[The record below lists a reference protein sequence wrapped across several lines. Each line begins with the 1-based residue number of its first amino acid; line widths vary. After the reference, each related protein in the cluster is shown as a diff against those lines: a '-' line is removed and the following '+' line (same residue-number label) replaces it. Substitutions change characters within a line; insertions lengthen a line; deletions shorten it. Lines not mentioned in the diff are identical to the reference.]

1 MRCESRTMLI
11 VLVTYLILVWLLFF
25 KLKLVRLTWLTG
37 ALTAFTG
44 VFVLAVFAALL
55 NSLTPTGRIVV
66 GSRVVEVTPNVSGEI
81 VTIPVKPNVPVRAGT
96 VLFQIDP
103 APFRYKVQQLEAA
116 LVAARQQAEVL
127 RANVDLASANV
138 GGLEKQVEFHQQR
151 LADIAKLT
159 NSGAGTPFRE
169 QDTLSQLDIAI
180 TQLQAAKAQRQ
191 SARAALESS
200 IDGVNTTVLQIRAQ
214 LADAKWQLEQTTVRA
229 PSDGYASTMALTVGA
244 RALQMRSAMSF
255 IVESDIMIVGTFKQS
270 GFRTIQ
276 PGATVRLFF
285 DADPG
290 RLHEAT
296 VLDIPKGIGQGEI
309 AVSGTLAKV
318 GSFGGTSAYP
328 AVISIPKSVDRA
340 VLRLGTSGTATV
352 YSKTAGAIG
361 LIAYVLL
368 WVQSYVAYI

>member
-1 MRCESRTMLI
+1 MFI
-11 VLVTYLILVWLLFF
+11 VLVTYLILVWLLFS
-25 KLKLVRLTWLTG
+25 KLKLIRLTWLTG
-37 ALTAFTG
+37 SLTALA
-44 VFVLAVFAALL
+44 VVLVLAVFAALL

-81 VTIPVKPNVPVRAGT
+81 IAIPVNPNVPVSAGT

-138 GGLEKQVEFHQQR
+138 DGLEKQVGFHQQR
-151 LADIAKLT
+151 LADIARLT
-159 NSGAGTPFRE
+159 SSGAGTPFRE
-169 QDTLSQLDIAI
+169 QDTRSQLDVAVA
-180 TQLQAAKAQRQ
+180 QLQAAKAQQQ

-200 IDGVNTTVLQIRAQ
+200 IGGVNTTVLQTQAQ
-214 LADAKWQLEQTTVRA
+214 LADAKWQLDQTTVRA

-255 IVESDIMIVGTFKQS
+255 IVESDIVIVGTFMQS

-276 PGATVRLFF
+276 PGATVGLFF
-285 DADPG
+285 DAEPG
-290 RLHEAT
+290 HLYEAT
-296 VLDIPKGIGQGEI
+296 ILDIPKGIGQGEI

-328 AVISIPKSVDRA
+328 AVISIPKNVDRA

-352 YSKTAGAIG
+352 YSETAGAIG

-368 WVQSYVAYI
+368 WVQSYVAYL